1 MSAFNYVFH
10 IHPYISFYLTYLSN
24 LCQSNLPSFKRIHNL
39 KAHFGSG
46 SGSHRFASLCI
57 GSLEAPEDRTEKDS
71 KLCSAWNWTAHAQSA
86 VGSAVVGAEDP
97 RRKRN
102 FQLRNSSILTR
113 YRQIPLPCHVTEK
126 GTWHMSIGGES
137 FTPENE
143 ELWMLTQTTSCIHS
157 PASGPEGQ
165 QDRPKSR

>member
-71 KLCSAWNWTAHAQSA
+71 KLCSAWNWTGHAQSA

-113 YRQIPLPCHVTEK
+113 YRVGFAMSCHRERYVAYVYRWGVIHTWKWGALNVNSDHFMHSLP
-126 GTWHMSIGGES
+126 S
-137 FTPENE
+137 FRAGRSTR
-143 ELWMLTQTTSCIHS
+143 QT
-157 PASGPEGQ
+157 
-165 QDRPKSR
+165 